1 MEKNNIGFLFA
12 GQGTQSVGM
21 GQDFYETYPLIR
33 PLYEKNDLDFDLK
46 DLCFNGPQ
54 SLLNQTEF
62 AQPAILLTSIVI
74 ATLLDQNGIQ
84 PRMIAGFSLG
94 EYSALTYAKALDLTQ
109 SLRLVHQRG
118 KLMSNA
124 LNGKNTA
131 MLALIN
137 LEMSIVEEIVEQ
149 ARTVGICDIA
159 SINCPGQIVISGD
172 VEALNVAKKHVKEH
186 KGLAISVN
194 VSGAFHSRCLAEA
207 EKPLRKL
214 LKNESFQPPT
224 LHIVRNLTGTI
235 DTEDPVETL
244 VKQMTST
251 VKFEASIRTMIHH
264 GIRTFIEIGPGTVLA
279 GFVRKIDPTLQ
290 TFSIQNV
297 ESLQRLLEEMK

>member
-33 PLYEKNDLDFDLK
+33 SLYENNGLEFDLK

-54 SLLNQTEF
+54 SRLDQTEF

-94 EYSALTYAKALDLTQ
+94 EYSALTYAKALDRTQ
-109 SLRLVHQRG
+109 SLRLVRQRG

-137 LEMSIVEEIVEQ
+137 LEGSIVEEIVEQ
-149 ARTVGICDIA
+149 ARAVGVCDIA

-172 VEALNVAKKHVKEH
+172 VEALNVVKKHVKER
-186 KGLAISVN
+186 KGLALPVN

-207 EKPLRKL
+207 EKPLRQL
-214 LKNESFQPPT
+214 LTNESFQPPA
-224 LHIVRNLTGTI
+224 LPIVRNLTGTI
-235 DTEDPVETL
+235 DVEDPVETL

-264 GIRTFIEIGPGTVLA
+264 GISTFIEIGPGEVLA

-290 TFSIQNV
+290 TFSIHNV
-297 ESLQRLLEEMK
+297 ESLRRLLEEMK

>member
-12 GQGTQSVGM
+12 GQGSQSVGM
-21 GQDFYETYPLIR
+21 GQDFYETYPKIR
-33 PLYEKNDLDFDLK
+33 PLYENNELDFDLK
-46 DLCFNGPQ
+46 DLCFNSPQ

-74 ATLLDQNGIQ
+74 ATLLDHHGIQ

-94 EYSALTYAKALDLTQ
+94 EYTALTYAKAMDLKQ

-137 LEMSIVEEIVEQ
+137 LEVPVVKKIVDQ
-149 ARTVGICDIA
+149 ASTVGICDIA

-172 VEALNVAKKHVKEH
+172 VEALNVAKKLVREH
-186 KGLAISVN
+186 KGLAIPVN
-194 VSGAFHSRCLAEA
+194 VSGAFHSRCLSEA
-207 EKPLRKL
+207 EEPLRRL
-214 LKNESFQPPT
+214 LKNESFQHPVID
-224 LHIVRNLTGTI
+224 IVRNLTGTI
-235 DTEDPVETL
+235 AAVDPAETL